1 MRDRLAITRSLEQ
14 TLYQS
19 KVKPRQRGFTL
30 IEVLVVIII
39 LGVLIGTVSLS
50 IAPQAQRRYE
60 KEVQGLRQ
68 LFIFAEE
75 NARQTGQAL
84 RWVSQGQA
92 PTQYQFLRREVS
104 TSGVVSWVE
113 VGVGKLG
120 DVLRQRKYE
129 APPQKISTRTFV
141 SNANAESSASAS
153 SASAPVPQNASSQSI
168 DLMFSTEETNSPTQI
183 VFEYSEERIVMI
195 IDGLGDY
202 RIVHEKN
209 AP

>member
-1 MRDRLAITRSLEQ
+1 MRDRLAITTSLEP
-14 TLYQS
+14 TFYPS

-39 LGVLIGTVSLS
+39 LGVLIGMVSLS

-92 PTQYQFLRREVS
+92 PTKYQFLRREVS

-113 VGVGKLG
+113 EGVGDLG
-120 DVLRQRKYE
+120 EVLRQRAYA

-141 SNANAESSASAS
+141 SNANAELSPTQ
-153 SASAPVPQNASSQSI
+153 APTSQNASSQSI
-168 DLMFSTEETNSPTQI
+168 DLMFSTEETNSPMQI
-183 VFEYSEERIVMI
+183 VFEYPEERIVMI
-195 IDGLGDY
+195 SDGLGDY

-209 AP
+209 EP